1 MGWNIRGPT
10 SVTVSQFTLQKS
22 HFYPATVPI
31 RADNEST
38 GIHQTGV
45 LSDPE
50 TVDSSDEANFDPK
63 QSNTQFKDAV
73 SLTRIALRR
82 ILPDEE
88 GGERAAPV

>member
-22 HFYPATVPI
+22 HFYPATIPI

-38 GIHQTGV
+38 GIHQTRV

-50 TVDSSDEANFDPK
+50 TVHSSDEANFDPE
-63 QSNTQFKDAV
+63 QSNAEFKEAV
-73 SLTRIALRR
+73 SVTRITLR

-88 GGERAAPV
+88 ERERAVPV

>member
-22 HFYPATVPI
+22 HFYPATIPI

-50 TVDSSDEANFDPK
+50 TVDSGGEANFDPK
-63 QSNTQFKDAV
+63 QLNAEFKDAV
-73 SLTRIALRR
+73 SLRRITLTR
-82 ILPDEE
+82 ILPDEQE
-88 GGERAAPV
+88 RERAAAV